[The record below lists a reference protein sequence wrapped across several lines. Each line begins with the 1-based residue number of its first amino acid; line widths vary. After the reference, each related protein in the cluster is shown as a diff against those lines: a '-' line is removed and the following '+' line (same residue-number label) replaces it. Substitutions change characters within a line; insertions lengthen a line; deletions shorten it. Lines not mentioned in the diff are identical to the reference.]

1 MRQPCYQPPALG
13 TAAWPHSRERILG
26 GLRPGNETLPPLP
39 PAANFHNSPTLRGS
53 HRSPL
58 SSLLLVSTCCTLQQA
73 DKAIAHFK
81 KLKNSLRSNVNYF
94 SFFFFESYLCFFL
107 LDQELESPNGF
118 PRLSVP
124 ACIQHLCVCVCM
136 HVHVPHFSVYHFSM
150 WLKEI
155 KMVRGKIP
163 YLFCI

>member
-94 SFFFFESYLCFFL
+94 SFFFLKATYVFSYLTKSWNHLMAFQGFL
-107 LDQELESPNGF
+107 YLLVFSIC
-118 PRLSVP
+118 V
-124 ACIQHLCVCVCM
+124 CVCVCM
-136 HVHVPHFSVYHFSM
+136 CMYHTFQYIISPC
-150 WLKEI
+150 
-155 KMVRGKIP
+155 G
-163 YLFCI
+163 